1 VSFINLSSIAQ
12 IAFNSINLTSKS
24 TSMKVIFLLLFS
36 SVISLTSFAIDLTIT
51 LTSIPSNTPVSDQ
64 IYICGSFNNWAVG
77 SANSILQVQTNGTR
91 KITLTNVS
99 GTIEFKFNRGNWDT
113 PEGTAQGGFIP
124 NRTYNTANGSSLNL
138 TIAGWEDLPVSGT
151 STAIGNVQILSTN
164 FNMPQLNRNRKIWL
178 YLPSD
183 YNTATTKNYPVIYM
197 HDAQNLFDQNT
208 SFSGEWQVDETLA
221 ALQSQGN
228 YGAIVVGIDNG
239 GSERINEYSPWV
251 NTQYGGGQGDEYID
265 FIKNTLK
272 PYIDANFRTKTDAQN
287 TALFGSSMGGLISL
301 YGVATYPSTFGKA
314 GIFSP
319 SIWFA
324 RTDVMNYINGKNFT
338 STPLRLYFLGGTTE
352 STTLVSDMQ
361 AARNAFISKGVV
373 AQEAKLLTHT
383 DGAHSEW
390 YWRREFGAAYTFL
403 FPNPTS
409 DLNEIQETDL
419 HVFPNPSNDSFNL
432 ECHLCQDA
440 DFTVKSAEGK
450 IVAKGKLENGKATL
464 DARNFKKGIY
474 FIQLVGSDSKTA
486 LKVVVE

>member
-1 VSFINLSSIAQ
+1 
-12 IAFNSINLTSKS
+12 
-24 TSMKVIFLLLFS
+24 MKLILVYIFS
-36 SVISLTSFAIDLTIT
+36 SFFVLNSLAIDLTIT
-51 LTSIPSNTPVSDQ
+51 LTSIPSNTPLSDQ
-64 IYICGSFNNWAVG
+64 IYICGSFNNWEVG
-77 SANSILQVQTNGTR
+77 ASNSIMQVQTNGTR
-91 KITLTNVS
+91 KIVITNVS

-138 TIAGWEDLPVSGT
+138 TIEGWEDLSSGGT
-151 STAIGNVQILSTN
+151 STANANVQILSTN
-164 FNMPQLNRNRKIWL
+164 FFMPELNRNRKIWL

-183 YNTATTKNYPVIYM
+183 YSTATLKEYPVIYM

-221 ALQSQGN
+221 ALQSAGD

-251 NTQYGGGQGDEYID
+251 NSQYGGGQGDDYID

-272 PYIDANFRTKTDAQN
+272 PYIDANYRTKTDASN

-301 YGVATYPSTFGKA
+301 YGVAAYPSTFGKA

-338 STPLRLYFLGGTTE
+338 NTPLRLYFLGGTTE
-352 STTLVSDMQ
+352 SSTMVADMQ
-361 AARNAFISKGVV
+361 TARNAFISKGVI
-373 AQEAKLLTHT
+373 AQEAKLMTHT

-390 YWRREFGAAYTFL
+390 YWKREFGAAYTFL
-403 FPNPTS
+403 FPASSVSSTELP
-409 DLNEIQETDL
+409 EEKIKI
-419 HVFPNPSNDSFNL
+419 FPNPSKDSFQVECTSCPNCNFNL
-432 ECHLCQDA
+432 
-440 DFTVKSAEGK
+440 KSYDGK
-450 IVAKGKLENGKATL
+450 IVVVGKLQSGKSMIETK
-464 DARNFKKGIY
+464 NFKNGVY
-474 FIQLVGSDSKTA
+474 FIELEGQKSV
-486 LKVVVE
+486 LKMVIEK

>member
-1 VSFINLSSIAQ
+1 MKIILAFI
-12 IAFNSINLTSKS
+12 
-24 TSMKVIFLLLFS
+24 FS
-36 SVISLTSFAIDLTIT
+36 SFSILNYYAIDLTIT

-77 SANSILQVQTNGTR
+77 SANSIMQVQTNGTR
-91 KITLTNVS
+91 KIVLTNVS

-113 PEGTAQGGFIP
+113 PEGTAQGGFVP
-124 NRTYNTANGSSLNL
+124 NRTYNTASGSSLNL
-138 TIAGWEDLPVSGT
+138 TIAGWEDLPAGGT
-151 STAIGNVQILSTN
+151 STANGNVQILSTN
-164 FNMPQLNRNRKIWL
+164 FFIPELNRNRKIWL

-183 YNTATTKNYPVIYM
+183 YSSAISKEYPVIYM

-221 ALQSQGN
+221 DLQSAGD
-228 YGAIVVGIDNG
+228 YGVIVVGIDNG
-239 GSERINEYSPWV
+239 GADRINEYSPWV
-251 NTQYGGGQGDEYID
+251 NSQYGGGQGDEYID

-272 PYIDANFRTKTDAQN
+272 PYIDANYRTKTDAAN

-390 YWRREFGAAYTFL
+390 YWKREFGAAYTFL
-403 FPNPTS
+403 FPVSTIGVSELIEDNVR
-409 DLNEIQETDL
+409 IY
-419 HVFPNPSNDSFNL
+419 PNPSKDSFQVESLTCLNCAFNL
-432 ECHLCQDA
+432 
-440 DFTVKSAEGK
+440 KSSDGKLVFEGK
-450 IVAKGKLENGKATL
+450 LQNGKTII
-464 DARNFKKGIY
+464 DSRNFKKGV
-474 FIQLVGSDSKTA
+474 FFLELEGQKSAVKLVI
-486 LKVVVE
+486 E